1 MKINF
6 ASSDFPLLAAAGLSA
21 GLANGLL
28 GAGGG
33 IIVTYALVHLLGDK
47 GNAAKD
53 VFANVVAAML
63 PMTAVSAL
71 IYALHG
77 NLDLEQ
83 SAPFLLPAVIGGVVG
98 ALLLG
103 RINTGGLKKIFAV
116 LVVISGLR
124 LIL

>member
-1 MKINF
+1 MKIKSS
-6 ASSDFPLLAAAGLSA
+6 SSDFPVLALAGLSA

-63 PMTAVSAL
+63 PMTAVSAV
-71 IYALHG
+71 IYALRG
-77 NLDLEQ
+77 NLDIKQ
-83 SAPFLLPAVIGGVVG
+83 SAPYLLPAVIGGVVG

-103 RINTGGLKKIFAV
+103 RVNTVGLKKTFAA
-116 LVVISGLR
+116 LVVFSGLR

>member
-1 MKINF
+1 MKIKHT
-6 ASSDFPLLAAAGLSA
+6 STDFPVLALAGLAA

-33 IIVTYALVHLLGDK
+33 IIVTYALVRVLGDK
-47 GNAAKD
+47 GNATKD

-63 PMTAVSAL
+63 PMTAVSAV
-71 IYALHG
+71 IYALRG
-77 NLDLEQ
+77 NLDLKQ
-83 SAPFLLPAVIGGVVG
+83 PAPFLLPAVIGGVIG

-103 RINTGGLKKIFAV
+103 RVNTVGLKKIFAA
-116 LVVISGLR
+116 LVVFSGLR

>member
-6 ASSDFPLLAAAGLSA
+6 SSPDFPILAAAGLAA

-33 IIVTYALVHLLGDK
+33 IIVTYALVYLLGDEK
-47 GNAAKD
+47 GAGKD

-63 PMTAVSAL
+63 PMTAVSAV
-71 IYALHG
+71 IYALRG
-77 NLDLEQ
+77 NLDIDQ

-103 RINTGGLKKIFAV
+103 RINTGGLKKVFAA
-116 LVVISGLR
+116 LVVFSGLR

>member
-1 MKINF
+1 MKIKHT
-6 ASSDFPLLAAAGLSA
+6 STDFPVLALAGLAA

-33 IIVTYALVHLLGDK
+33 IIVTYALVRVLGDK
-47 GNAAKD
+47 GNATKD

-63 PMTAVSAL
+63 PMTAVSAV
-71 IYALHG
+71 IYALRG
-77 NLDLEQ
+77 NLDLKQ
-83 SAPFLLPAVIGGVVG
+83 SAPFLLPAVIGGVIG

-103 RINTGGLKKIFAV
+103 RVNTVGLKKIFAA
-116 LVVISGLR
+116 LVVFSGLR